1 MWAVEPWWEEMS
13 GSVGEWKGL
22 YRVSLP
28 AIQMVVRVEGGVDV
42 WTEFKEGV
50 EKEKVESGER

>member
-1 MWAVEPWWEEMS
+1 MEPWWEEMS

-28 AIQMVVRVEGGVDV
+28 AIQMVVRVEGEWMCGLSLRRV
-42 WTEFKEGV
+42 
-50 EKEKVESGER
+50 

>member
-1 MWAVEPWWEEMS
+1 MEPWWEEMS